1 MWNRLPNEAKK
12 NWNNEV
18 KDQEKN
24 ANKLNFVLKLKV
36 ENKQF

>member
-36 ENKQF
+36 ENK